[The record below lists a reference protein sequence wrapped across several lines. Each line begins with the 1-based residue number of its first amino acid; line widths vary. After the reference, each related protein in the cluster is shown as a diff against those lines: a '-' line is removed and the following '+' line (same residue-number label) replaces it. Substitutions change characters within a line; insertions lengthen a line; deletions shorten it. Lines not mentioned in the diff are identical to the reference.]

1 MDQSENTTFG
11 KILLWLQRY
20 TKTDMMYLARG
31 GFWTLLS
38 QIVITL
44 TTFGLA
50 VAFAHFIPKETYGE
64 YKYILSIASILGL
77 FTLTG
82 LNNALVKSVT
92 LGFEGSLKDAFW
104 KNIKWSG
111 LFYVITLGVATYYFI
126 NGNIVLGV
134 SMIIVGIFSP
144 IINSTNLYDSYLT
157 AKKDFKRSAIYF
169 NMIGNT
175 IPSICLFLAI
185 LITHKTLWLIFVFF
199 ASNTIIGI
207 LLYLRII
214 NIYKPNERIDEGIVK
229 YSKHLSII
237 KILAGLAGNLDQILV
252 FHFIGPAQLAIYN
265 FALAI
270 PSQVKGPVKSMS
282 SLILPKFA
290 EGDEKYIRKGMRN
303 KYLVVL
309 ATSIV
314 FIAIYVFIA
323 PYFFKIFF
331 PKYIDS
337 IFYSQILSFSL
348 IGVVSIPV
356 ETYFVAK
363 EKIKEQY
370 IVNIL
375 WPIIQIITM
384 VFFMIQWGL
393 LGLVLARV
401 ITKILWSL
409 INILLYEI
417 YTDREMTVSSNK

>member
-1 MDQSENTTFG
+1 MEDSENSTLTRF
-11 KILLWLQRY
+11 LLWIQRY
-20 TKTDMMYLARG
+20 TKTDMMYLAKG
-31 GFWTLLS
+31 GFWTLMS
-38 QIVITL
+38 QITVTL

-82 LNNALVKSVT
+82 LNTAVVKSVT
-92 LGFEGSLKDAFW
+92 LGYEGSLNDAFW

-111 LFYVITLGVATYYFI
+111 LFYILTLFAAIYYFI
-126 NGNIVLGV
+126 NGNTVLAS
-134 SMIIVGIFSP
+134 SMIIVGFFSP
-144 IINSTNLYDSYLT
+144 ILNSTNLYDSYLT
-157 AKKDFKRSAIYF
+157 AKKDFRRSALYF

-175 IPSICLFLAI
+175 IPSLCIFVTLL
-185 LITHKTLWLIFVFF
+185 LTHKTLWLIFVFF
-199 ASNTIIGI
+199 SSNMLIGI
-207 LLYLRII
+207 LLYFRII
-214 NIYKPNERIDEGIVK
+214 NIYKPNNKVDEGIVN

-237 KILAGLAGNLDQILV
+237 KILAGLASNLDQILV
-252 FHFIGPAQLAIYN
+252 FHYIGPAQLAIYN

-290 EGDEKYIRKGMRN
+290 EGDENYIRKGMRN
-303 KYLVVL
+303 KYILVF

-314 FIAIYVFIA
+314 FIAIYVFTA
-323 PYFFKIFF
+323 PYFFRIFF

-370 IVNIL
+370 IVNII
-375 WPIIQIITM
+375 WPVIQIITM
-384 VFFMIQWGL
+384 FFFMIQWGL
-393 LGLVLARV
+393 LGLVFARV

-417 YTDREMTVSSNK
+417 YTDRELVVLSNK